1 VETETDE
8 EILDWVAEEREAQRL
23 ADQLASCLSSTGGW
37 YTDSPTT
44 TDTFVIFASKV
55 FRYRNSWKEAT
66 P

>member
-1 VETETDE
+1 METDE

-23 ADQLASCLSSTGGW
+23 ADQLASCPSSTGGW
-37 YTDSPTT
+37 YTDFPTT